1 MERFMYRS
9 DNPQNQTADYTAWIA
24 FGIMAVCLG
33 LSFVFVKLSLEAF
46 TLKQAA
52 GGRMVLSAAF
62 LLPITYLFGDGLPLK
77 LEFWKWALI
86 LGMLNFVLPIGLTTY
101 GLLTIPS
108 NVVGSMYGMI
118 PLITIGLSTLILK
131 FQISRQKFVG
141 LIIGLVGLFV
151 ITEPASWISTAGR
164 ESAFPMLATFGAV
177 ACLAMATILMRVM
190 PKFHPISMIA
200 GSALVASLFGIWPF
214 LSVFE
219 DELPSARPW
228 LGLIGVSIFS
238 TAVAYSIRFFL
249 VRRKGPVFLAPNAYF
264 SIILTNVFGVLL
276 LGDAITTPM
285 KIAFVLI
292 IFGLYLA
299 RDRSG
304 YMKQV

>member
-1 MERFMYRS
+1 MHHS
-9 DNPQNQTADYTAWIA
+9 DSPQDQHTDYTSWIA
-24 FGIMAVCLG
+24 FGIMTVCLS

-46 TLKQAA
+46 TLEQAA
-52 GGRMVLSAAF
+52 GGRLVLGAAF
-62 LLPITYLFGDGLPLK
+62 LLPITYFFGDGLPLK
-77 LEFWKWALI
+77 LEFWKWAFI
-86 LGMLNFVLPIGLTTY
+86 LGMFSFVLPIGLTTY

-108 NVVGSMYGMI
+108 NVVGSMYALI

-131 FQISRQKFVG
+131 VQISRQKFVG
-141 LIIGLVGLFV
+141 LIIGLIGLLA
-151 ITEPASWISTAGR
+151 ITEPTSWIGKAGW
-164 ESAFPMLATFGAV
+164 ESALPMLATFGAI
-177 ACLAMATILMRVM
+177 ACLAIAAILMRVM
-190 PKFHPISMIA
+190 PKAHPVSMIG

-219 DELPSARPW
+219 GELPSARPW
-228 LGLIGVSIFS
+228 LGLIGVSILS

-249 VRRKGPVFLAPNAYF
+249 IRRKGPIFLAPNAYF

-276 LGDAITTPM
+276 LGDVITTPM
-285 KIAFVLI
+285 KTAFVLI

>member
-1 MERFMYRS
+1 MYRS
-9 DNPQNQTADYTAWIA
+9 DNSQNQTADYTAWIA
-24 FGIMAVCLG
+24 FGIMAACLG

-108 NVVGSMYGMI
+108 NVVGSMYG
-118 PLITIGLSTLILK
+118 
-131 FQISRQKFVG
+131 
-141 LIIGLVGLFV
+141 
-151 ITEPASWISTAGR
+151 
-164 ESAFPMLATFGAV
+164 
-177 ACLAMATILMRVM
+177 
-190 PKFHPISMIA
+190 ISMIT

-219 DELPSARPW
+219 GELPSARPW

-276 LGDAITTPM
+276 LGDVITTPM